1 MTRPGRVM
9 RPGHVLQDDTVGK
22 TRAVTMNRQAI
33 FALLILALDAGYFLQ
48 ALQLPVPFARGE
60 PGPAF
65 MPLILVVALAVG
77 ALGVLVQELR
87 GTADPE
93 EDEDANFGLRSLG
106 LITLTAAF
114 VWAFEPLGY
123 WVATALYTFA
133 VAWLFEQ
140 ERLGPV
146 RSVLTSLLIAFGI
159 TGSGWLFFEVLF
171 ELFLPEGLF

>member
-1 MTRPGRVM
+1 M
-9 RPGHVLQDDTVGK
+9 
-22 TRAVTMNRQAI
+22 TMNRQAM
-33 FALLILALDAGYFLQ
+33 FALLILALDVGYFLQ
-48 ALQLPVPFARGE
+48 ALALPVPFARGE

-93 EDEDANFGLRSLG
+93 ENEDATFGLRSLG
-106 LITLTAAF
+106 LIALTAVF

-146 RSVLTSLLIAFGI
+146 RSLLTSALIAGGI
-159 TGSGWLFFEVLF
+159 TGSGWLFFVVLF
-171 ELFLPEGLF
+171 ELFLPEGVF